1 MPQEQGA
8 VDGQLTARAPLL
20 GSPPAFRIAGTGL
33 VVTDIETLH
42 TVAELRA
49 RVRAWR
55 AAGER
60 VALVPTM
67 GALHAGH
74 VALMDAAHR
83 HADRIIVSIFVN
95 PTQFAPTE
103 DLARYP
109 RTLDADRQKASA
121 AGVDVAFVPDVAE
134 MYPDGFATTIS
145 LAGPALGLETD
156 FRPTHF
162 AGVATV
168 VAKLFTQTAP
178 DVALFGEKDYQQ
190 LAVVTRM
197 ARDLDLP
204 VEVVGVP
211 TMREP
216 DGLALSSRN
225 VYLSAEERRTAPLL
239 HKALTDAAHAIR
251 SGAAVAEAVQ
261 AARRT
266 VGDAGFAVDYL
277 EARHAVTLAPV
288 AALGAGPIRLLV
300 AARLGATRLIDNIPV
315 PD

>member
-1 MPQEQGA
+1 M
-8 VDGQLTARAPLL
+8 
-20 GSPPAFRIAGTGL
+20 
-33 VVTDIETLH
+33 TDIETLH

-55 AAGER
+55 ANGER

-74 VALMDAAHR
+74 VALMEAAHR
-83 HADRIIVSIFVN
+83 HADRIVVSIFVN

-109 RTLDADRQKASA
+109 RTLDADRDKASA
-121 AGVDVAFVPDVAE
+121 AGVDVAFAPDAVE
-134 MYPDGFATTIS
+134 MYPNGFATTVS

-168 VAKLFTQTAP
+168 VAKLFTQTTP

-204 VEVVGVP
+204 VQVIGVP
-211 TMREP
+211 TVRES

-225 VYLSAEERRTAPLL
+225 IYLSAEERRTAPLL
-239 HKALTDAAHAIR
+239 YRALNEAAGAIR
-251 SGAAVAEAVQ
+251 SGLPVAGAIE
-261 AARRT
+261 AAR
-266 VGDAGFAVDYL
+266 DAVRQGGFALDYL
-277 EARHAVTLAPV
+277 DARHAETLAPI
-288 AALGAGPIRLLV
+288 AALGDGPIRLLV

>member
-1 MPQEQGA
+1 M
-8 VDGQLTARAPLL
+8 
-20 GSPPAFRIAGTGL
+20 
-33 VVTDIETLH
+33 TDIETIH
-42 TVAELRA
+42 TVADLRA
-49 RVRAWR
+49 RVRGWR
-55 AAGER
+55 AAGEH

-74 VALMDAAHR
+74 VALMEAARR
-83 HADRIIVSIFVN
+83 HAERIVVSIFVN

-109 RTLDADRQKASA
+109 RTLDADRQKAAA
-121 AGVDVAFVPDVAE
+121 AGVAVAFVPDVTE

-168 VAKLFTQTAP
+168 VAKLFSQVAP

-204 VEVVGVP
+204 VEVIGVA
-211 TMREP
+211 TVREP

-225 VYLSAEERRTAPLL
+225 VYLAAEERRTAPMLFR
-239 HKALTDAAHAIR
+239 ALTDAAQAIR
-251 SGAAVAEAVQ
+251 SGTPVAEAVEI
-261 AARRT
+261 AREKVRA
-266 VGDAGFAVDYL
+266 AGFVLDYL
-277 EARHAVTLAPV
+277 DARHAATLAPV
-288 AALGAGPIRLLV
+288 SGRHDGPIRLLV

-315 PD
+315 G